1 MKRKINYFEKKIK
14 EIKDTF
20 QQYDDSNLEKFLLSE
35 ICLGNDQ
42 EKGSKKSR
50 KRNYSFFENNIL

>member
-1 MKRKINYFEKKIK
+1 MKRKINYFEKKLK

-42 EKGSKKSR
+42 EKGSKKS
-50 KRNYSFFENNIL
+50 